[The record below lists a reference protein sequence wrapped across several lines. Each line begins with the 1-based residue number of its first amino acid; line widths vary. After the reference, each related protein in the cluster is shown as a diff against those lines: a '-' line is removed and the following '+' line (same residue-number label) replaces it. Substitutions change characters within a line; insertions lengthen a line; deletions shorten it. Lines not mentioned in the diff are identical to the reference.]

1 MRTYHKILGL
11 VAALAIFA
19 VGTAVTLAQ
28 SQDTNTPSVAET
40 VQQEIVEAIQAARDE
55 VIETA
60 VTDGRLTTAQAERL
74 QNWGESN
81 RINQLARNAY
91 MHMNQDQ
98 LQMGPMSGNC
108 GCGLDT
114 PIMDRTAM
122 QTAMAEALGLSLEEL
137 EAALADGV
145 RLPHLMAELGVDA
158 EAVRAAM
165 TEARETA
172 VAQALADGT
181 INQEQADCILNMTG
195 RGPHVN
201 SEYNRAHNMER
212 QQQNYGQ
219 QNRDGQPNYGRMG
232 PRGGNP

>member
-1 MRTYHKILGL
+1 MEVTMRNIYKFLGIM
-11 VAALAIFA
+11 AALAVFA

-28 SQDTNTPSVAET
+28 SQDTNTPPVAET

-74 QNWGESN
+74 QNWGEFN
-81 RINQLARNAY
+81 RINQLARNANMY
-91 MHMNQDQ
+91 MNQDQ

-158 EAVRAAM
+158 EAVRAAV
-165 TEARETA
+165 TQARETA
-172 VAQALADGT
+172 VAEALADGT
-181 INQEQADCILNMTG
+181 ITQEQADCILSKTE
-195 RGPHVN
+195 RGPHLSGLN
-201 SEYNRAHNMER
+201 NHNHDNGR
-212 QQQNYGQ
+212 QQNH
-219 QNRDGQPNYGRMG
+219 GRMG
-232 PRGGNP
+232 PRGGS